1 MSGTV
6 PPSGK
11 ATVDAL
17 ADNWGKL
24 FAAYMMKQG
33 TKEVVLTVKDFESF
47 GTDGEIS
54 HCIVVQELED
64 GLHIKLTSPEEA
76 TRLAKESKH
85 RGFGK
90 S

>member
-1 MSGTV
+1 MNPGL

-24 FAAYMMKQG
+24 FAVAMLKLGQREIVI
-33 TKEVVLTVKDFESF
+33 TAADLTALGE
-47 GTDGEIS
+47 DGEMAN
-54 HCIVVQELED
+54 CLVVQELGD
-64 GLHIKLTSPEEA
+64 GLHIRLLPIDEA
-76 TRLAKESKH
+76 VREAARLKGGA
-85 RGFGK
+85 GK